1 MVTMRLV
8 TKADESRQTKKTVV
22 ASHMVIM
29 VLILTRITTN
39 TPYLK
44 CCPSVKQTLECCVIP
59 LGLYRIAIS
68 PVGMPPLFSFISD
81 LQLNRNTLT

>member
-8 TKADESRQTKKTVV
+8 TKADESRQTKETVV

-39 TPYLK
+39 
-44 CCPSVKQTLECCVIP
+44 
-59 LGLYRIAIS
+59 
-68 PVGMPPLFSFISD
+68 
-81 LQLNRNTLT
+81 NTLPEMLPLC